1 MKAELEHHLG
11 YKENTKQEGG
21 RSNYRNGSYTKKVK
35 GNSGELEIEVP
46 RDREGSFEPQIV
58 KKGES
63 RITGMDDKIISMY
76 SRGMSVREI
85 RSHLEEIYGVNV
97 SADLIS
103 TITDSVIDE
112 VKKWQNRALQEV
124 YPIIYLDALVVK

>member
-1 MKAELEHHLG
+1 
-11 YKENTKQEGG
+11 
-21 RSNYRNGSYTKKVK
+21 
-35 GNSGELEIEVP
+35 
-46 RDREGSFEPQIV
+46 
-58 KKGES
+58 
-63 RITGMDDKIISMY
+63 MDDKIISMY

-85 RSHLEEIYGVNV
+85 RSHLEEIYEVNV

-124 YPIIYLDALVVK
+124 CVLPVDPRELKSNFL